1 MGIYI
6 GGRPKGHQTLW
17 ATDMESPVGISKG
30 HLGLKTDSEVPC
42 EEGGK
47 SAHLEVKQNMRWK

>member
-6 GGRPKGHQTLW
+6 GGGPKGHQTLW
-17 ATDMESPVGISKG
+17 ATAAEINKD

-47 SAHLEVKQNMRWK
+47 SANL